1 MTKKV
6 ESKEK
11 KAYQKNYKKIFQ
23 NFFKKLLTREKICAK
38 INLADD
44 EKKSEKSTLKSK
56 Q

>member
-11 KAYQKNYKKIFQ
+11 KAYQKNYKKIFE
-23 NFFKKLLTREKICAK
+23 NFFEKLLTREKICAK

-44 EKKSEKSTLKSK
+44 EESKK
-56 Q
+56 